1 MQPRLW
7 STLVTHVDEVNTSF
21 SGVPKVT
28 MAQTVSALLSKKKV
42 RCMSGKLQQILG
54 PPATVPMGQCVLKV
68 QTISSSTR
76 LVASLRRC
84 IDSQR
89 GTVVEVE
96 AHDPDD
102 LDHISIALLRL
113 TYACVEMLKAFQE
126 V

>member
-42 RCMSGKLQQILG
+42 GCMSGKLQILG
-54 PPATVPMGQCVLKV
+54 PSATVPMGQCVLKV

-96 AHDPDD
+96 AHDTDD